1 MLDDLMR
8 NMDRNQRFAKAQ
20 SNYDDVDPHEA
31 AEYVEQYMRS
41 APPEMQQQALRQ
53 YMQQLD
59 PRQREALAQAMIQHQ
74 GTPVQNVRYDDDDD
88 LTNAFVQSGQ
98 ALTQQPGRG
107 GGIGDLFGMMGG
119 MLGGGMGGGLGG
131 MLGGGHQQQQQSGGL
146 GGLLGGLLGGGQQQQ
161 QQGGFGGQQYQQGYG
176 QQQQPYGQPMPQQ
189 QQGGLGQLLQNPM
202 AKAGLVSLAAI
213 IGSQLMGA
221 NRR

>member
-1 MLDDLMR
+1 MMDDLLR
-8 NMDRNQRFAKAQ
+8 NMDQNQRFAKAQ
-20 SNYDDVDPHEA
+20 VNNDDVDPHEA
-31 AEYVEQYMRS
+31 AQYVEQYMRS
-41 APPEMQQQALRQ
+41 APPEMQQQALQQ

-59 PRQREALAQAMIQHQ
+59 PQQREALAQAMIQHQ
-74 GTPVQNVRYDDDDD
+74 GTPVQNVRADDPHD
-88 LTNAFVQSGQ
+88 LTNAFMQSGQ
-98 ALTQQPGRG
+98 ALSQQGRG

-119 MLGGGMGGGLGG
+119 MLGGMGQGMGG
-131 MLGGGHQQQQQSGGL
+131 QQQGGGL

-161 QQGGFGGQQYQQGYG
+161 QGYGQQGQGYQQGYG
-176 QQQQPYGQPMPQQ
+176 QQGQGYQQGYGQPAQQ
-189 QQGGLGQLLQNPM
+189 QQGGGLGQLLQNPM